1 MPPKTPDV
9 VAANGRDGSLRIFGG
24 LRLDLSLDL
33 ADWQTE
39 DQIARLCSDLA
50 DEL

>member
-1 MPPKTPDV
+1 MSGPLTAAMARFASSTAFASTRPLDV
-9 VAANGRDGSLRIFGG
+9 
-24 LRLDLSLDL
+24 

-39 DQIARLCSDLA
+39 DQIARLWSDLA